1 MKPAL
6 SCLLFSSLLLT
17 ACAPAAS
24 TAQPALTPT
33 PSAAPPAATATPAAT
48 PDPTATPTPTP
59 SPVPTAAPLP
69 QTTLEEW
76 AAAMP
81 RTPEYDIA
89 EGPIKLQD
97 YVAWPDQPVTLE
109 ILSWN
114 GTLEEAAEAYHVPL
128 ETLLA
133 MNPAPEMSDHTSDG
147 STVYYNLKLQDEY
160 IVPKPMV
167 KYVTVSTPWVENSI
181 ERTDNYM
188 VPATLSDQ
196 AAACMATAYDFQY
209 EHYGMHVGIEPS
221 ERDEESGLYYT
232 TEGALCTTYSEL
244 TQYMENVYAPECC
257 DALLGG
263 PEVKW
268 EGNFTEKIYYQG
280 ENDTICFVGGDRG
293 SNIAYCGKSFTEP
306 ELQPDGSIEFW
317 QLSLMVESD
326 DFVGWGE
333 GITYTPDTASA
344 TLVRLEPTETGWRVA
359 QLALPN

>member
-1 MKPAL
+1 MSAKWW
-6 SCLLFSSLLLT
+6 LLPMAFLLLP

-24 TAQPALTPT
+24 TARSAPTPT

-128 ETLLA
+128 EALLA
-133 MNPAPEMSDHTSDG
+133 LNPDAKGTELPDG
-147 STVYYNLKLQDEY
+147 SLIYYGLKLQDEY

-188 VPATLSDQ
+188 VPASLSDQ

-209 EHYGMHVGIEPS
+209 EHYGLGSGIDPCVY
-221 ERDEESGLYYT
+221 DEETDLYYT
-232 TEGALCTTYSEL
+232 TEGGLCSTYSEL
-244 TQYMENVYAPECC
+244 VQYVENVYAPEFY
-257 DALLGG
+257 DKMLGG
-263 PEVKW
+263 PEIKW
-268 EGNFTEKIYYQG
+268 NGNFLEKFFYQG
-280 ENDTICFVGGDRG
+280 EDDTICFQVGGRG
-293 SNIAYCGKSFTEP
+293 TNITYCGKSFTEP

-317 QLSLMVESD
+317 QLSLEVGLDNFS
-326 DFVGWGE
+326 GWGE
-333 GITYTPDTASA
+333 GITYTPDMASA
-344 TLVRLEPTETGWRVA
+344 SLVRLEPTETGWRVA
-359 QLALPN
+359 ELSLPK